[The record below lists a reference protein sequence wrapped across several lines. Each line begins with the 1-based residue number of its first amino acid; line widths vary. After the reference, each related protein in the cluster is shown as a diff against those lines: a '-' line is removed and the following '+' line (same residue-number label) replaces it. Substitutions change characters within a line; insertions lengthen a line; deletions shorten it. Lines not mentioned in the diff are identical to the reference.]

1 MFPPHQPVGQLLP
14 PPLKEE
20 KMSAKTYTLA
30 AAAAVLL
37 AQVVAPGVAEARR
50 GHGKNVIEKHFETAG
65 PVKGYSGFAGGYY
78 CDYQRIPNR
87 KCVVTASGDEKCKIV
102 SWTLKQACY

>member
-1 MFPPHQPVGQLLP
+1 
-14 PPLKEE
+14 
-20 KMSAKTYTLA
+20 MSGKTFTWV

-37 AQVVAPGVAEARR
+37 AQVAVPGVAEAKR
-50 GHGKNVIEKHFETAG
+50 GHGTRVIEKHFETPG
-65 PVKGYSGFAGGYY
+65 PVEGYSGFAGSYY

-87 KCVVTASGDEKCKIV
+87 KCVVTASRQESCKIV

>member
-1 MFPPHQPVGQLLP
+1 
-14 PPLKEE
+14 
-20 KMSAKTYTLA
+20 MSAKTYTLA
-30 AAAAVLL
+30 AAAALLL